1 LVLRAPGQR
10 LVSAL
15 LFQGEVVNDGDDE
28 MITLFC
34 IHGPIEY
41 IGPDGQVR
49 FTETAETKTAKY
61 ADYCRQNNIAW
72 HLLSIDYQA

>member
-1 LVLRAPGQR
+1 
-10 LVSAL
+10 
-15 LFQGEVVNDGDDE
+15 